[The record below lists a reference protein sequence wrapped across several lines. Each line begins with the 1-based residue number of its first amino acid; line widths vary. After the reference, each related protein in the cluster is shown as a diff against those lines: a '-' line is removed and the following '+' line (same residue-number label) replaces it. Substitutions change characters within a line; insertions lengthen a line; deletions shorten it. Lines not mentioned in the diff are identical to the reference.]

1 MMKSDLDNQQDNQ
14 LDLLATNAAELEQA
28 LAALSELKD
37 DERSDFIHRWPSTL
51 QSLSALMQVT
61 LKKHGI
67 SNADRI
73 SEDLATGLSIYFGGR
88 DMYIPNGESLKKALR
103 DIKIWREFRGN
114 NLEQLSRDYGLTER
128 RISEIIAEQRA
139 VLIARKQRR
148 LF

>member
-14 LDLLATNAAELEQA
+14 LDLLSTNAAELEQA
-28 LAALSELKD
+28 LAAMSQLKG

-67 SNADRI
+67 INADRI

-88 DMYIPNGESLKKALR
+88 DVYIPNGESLKKALR
-103 DIKIWREFRGN
+103 DINIWHEFKGN
-114 NLEQLSRDYGLTER
+114 NLEQLSRKYGLTER
-128 RISEIIAEQRA
+128 RISEIVAEQRA
-139 VLIARKQRR
+139 AYVARKQRQ

>member
-1 MMKSDLDNQQDNQ
+1 MKPNFDNQQDNQ

-61 LKKHGI
+61 LKKHGV

-73 SEDLATGLSIYFGGR
+73 SEDLATGLSLYFGGR

-103 DIKIWREFRGN
+103 DIKIWNEFKGN

-128 RISEIIAEQRA
+128 RISEIVAEQRA
-139 VLIARKQRR
+139 AFVARKQRR

>member
-1 MMKSDLDNQQDNQ
+1 MKPDLDNQQDNQ
-14 LDLLATNAAELEQA
+14 LDLLSTNAAELEQA

-73 SEDLATGLSIYFGGR
+73 SEDLATGLSLYFGGR

-103 DIKIWREFRGN
+103 DIKIWNEFKGN

-128 RISEIIAEQRA
+128 RISEIVAEQRA
-139 VLIARKQRR
+139 AFVARKQRR

>member
-1 MMKSDLDNQQDNQ
+1 MKPDLDNQQDNQ

-61 LKKHGI
+61 LKKHGV

-73 SEDLATGLSIYFGGR
+73 SEDLATGLSLYFGGR

-103 DIKIWREFRGN
+103 DIKIWNEFKGN
-114 NLEQLSRDYGLTER
+114 NLEQLSREYGLTER

-139 VLIARKQRR
+139 VLVARKQRR

>member
-1 MMKSDLDNQQDNQ
+1 MKPNLDNQQDNQ

-73 SEDLATGLSIYFGGR
+73 SEDLATGLSLYFGGR

-103 DIKIWREFRGN
+103 DIKIWNEFKGN

-128 RISEIIAEQRA
+128 RISEIVAEQRA
-139 VLIARKQRR
+139 AFVARKQRR

>member
-1 MMKSDLDNQQDNQ
+1 MKPNFDNQQDNQ

-73 SEDLATGLSIYFGGR
+73 SEDLATGLSLYFGGR

-103 DIKIWREFRGN
+103 DIKIWNEFKGN
-114 NLEQLSRDYGLTER
+114 NLEQLSREYGLTER

-139 VLIARKQRR
+139 VLVARKQRR

>member
-1 MMKSDLDNQQDNQ
+1 MKSDLDNQQDNQ
-14 LDLLATNAAELEQA
+14 LDLLSTNAAELEQA
-28 LAALSELKD
+28 LAAMSQLKG

-67 SNADRI
+67 INADRI

-88 DMYIPNGESLKKALR
+88 DVYIPNGESLKKALR
-103 DIKIWREFRGN
+103 DIKIWHEFKGN
-114 NLEQLSRDYGLTER
+114 NLEQLSREYGLTER
-128 RISEIIAEQRA
+128 RISEIVAEQRA
-139 VLIARKQRR
+139 AYVARKQRQ

>member
-1 MMKSDLDNQQDNQ
+1 MKPNFDNQQDNQ

-61 LKKHGI
+61 LKKHGV

-73 SEDLATGLSIYFGGR
+73 SEDLATGLSLYFGGR

-103 DIKIWREFRGN
+103 DIKIWNEFKGN

-128 RISEIIAEQRA
+128 RISEIVAEQRA
-139 VLIARKQRR
+139 AYVARKQRR

>member
-1 MMKSDLDNQQDNQ
+1 MKPDLDNQQDNQ

-61 LKKHGI
+61 LKKHGV

-73 SEDLATGLSIYFGGR
+73 SEDLATGLSLYFGGR

-103 DIKIWREFRGN
+103 DIKIWNEFKGN

-128 RISEIIAEQRA
+128 RISEIVAEQRA
-139 VLIARKQRR
+139 AFVARKQRR

>member
-1 MMKSDLDNQQDNQ
+1 MKPDLDNQQDNQ

-73 SEDLATGLSIYFGGR
+73 SEDLATGLSLYFGGR

-103 DIKIWREFRGN
+103 DIKIWNEFKGN

-139 VLIARKQRR
+139 VLVARKQRR

>member
-1 MMKSDLDNQQDNQ
+1 MKPDFDNQQDNQ

-73 SEDLATGLSIYFGGR
+73 SEDLATGLSLYFGGR

-103 DIKIWREFRGN
+103 DIKIWNEFKGN

-128 RISEIIAEQRA
+128 RISEIVAEQRA
-139 VLIARKQRR
+139 AFVARKQRR

>member
-1 MMKSDLDNQQDNQ
+1 MKSDLDNQQDNQ
-14 LDLLATNAAELEQA
+14 LDLLSTNAAELEQA
-28 LAALSELKD
+28 LAAMSQLKG

-67 SNADRI
+67 INADRI

-88 DMYIPNGESLKKALR
+88 DVYIPNGESLKKALR
-103 DIKIWREFRGN
+103 DINIWHEFKGN
-114 NLEQLSRDYGLTER
+114 NLEQLSRKYGLTER
-128 RISEIIAEQRA
+128 RISEIVAEQRA
-139 VLIARKQRR
+139 AYVARKQRQ

>member
-1 MMKSDLDNQQDNQ
+1 MKPNFDNQQDNQ

-73 SEDLATGLSIYFGGR
+73 SEDLATGLSLYFGGR

-103 DIKIWREFRGN
+103 DIKIWHEFKGN
-114 NLEQLSRDYGLTER
+114 NLEQLSRVYGLTER
-128 RISEIIAEQRA
+128 RISEIVAEQRA
-139 VLIARKQRR
+139 AFVARKQRR

>member
-1 MMKSDLDNQQDNQ
+1 MKPDLDNQQDNQ
-14 LDLLATNAAELEQA
+14 LDLLSTNAAELEQA

-73 SEDLATGLSIYFGGR
+73 SEDLATGLSLYFGGR

-103 DIKIWREFRGN
+103 DIKIWNEFKGN
-114 NLEQLSRDYGLTER
+114 NLEQLSREYGLTER

-139 VLIARKQRR
+139 VLVARKQRR

>member
-1 MMKSDLDNQQDNQ
+1 MKSDLDNQQDNQ
-14 LDLLATNAAELEQA
+14 LDLLSTNAAELEQA
-28 LAALSELKD
+28 LAAMSQLKG

-67 SNADRI
+67 SHADRI

-88 DMYIPNGESLKKALR
+88 DVYIPNGESLKKALR
-103 DIKIWREFRGN
+103 DIKIWHEFKGN
-114 NLEQLSRDYGLTER
+114 NLEQLSREYGLTER
-128 RISEIIAEQRA
+128 RISEIVAEQRA
-139 VLIARKQRR
+139 AYVARKQRQ

>member
-1 MMKSDLDNQQDNQ
+1 MKPDLDNQQDNQ

-73 SEDLATGLSIYFGGR
+73 SEDLATGLSLYFGGR

-103 DIKIWREFRGN
+103 DIKIWNEFKGN

-128 RISEIIAEQRA
+128 RISEIVAEQRA
-139 VLIARKQRR
+139 AFVARKQRR

>member
-1 MMKSDLDNQQDNQ
+1 MKPNFDNQQDNQ

-73 SEDLATGLSIYFGGR
+73 SEDLATGLSLYFGGR

-103 DIKIWREFRGN
+103 DIKIWNEFKGN

-128 RISEIIAEQRA
+128 RISEIVAEQRA
-139 VLIARKQRR
+139 AFVARKQRR

>member
-1 MMKSDLDNQQDNQ
+1 MKPNLDNQQDNQ

-73 SEDLATGLSIYFGGR
+73 SEDLATGLSLYFGGR

-103 DIKIWREFRGN
+103 DIKIWNEFKGN
-114 NLEQLSRDYGLTER
+114 NLEQLSREYGLTER

-139 VLIARKQRR
+139 VLVARKQRR

>member
-1 MMKSDLDNQQDNQ
+1 MKPDLDNQQDNQ

-61 LKKHGI
+61 LKKHGV

-73 SEDLATGLSIYFGGR
+73 SEDLATGLSLYFGGR

-103 DIKIWREFRGN
+103 DIKIWNEFKGN

-139 VLIARKQRR
+139 VLVARKQRR